1 MTQFPASERRVLSL
15 HTTLGSDPVELKCST
30 LYYPVSR
37 AKDGLTLV
45 FTHGLAGHKEQ
56 YDPTIARLL
65 SHTQTRATI
74 RDIWV
79 PDFPNHGQT
88 ALLNRPVLDAR
99 KAAGKAMCTTKD
111 IALYLQAFLSTPS
124 LKSSTVV
131 GIAHSGSCT
140 FWIFALTSM
149 PPSLTPFALIM
160 VEPTLMFPSL
170 TPTDPRSIHGA
181 ANVRGSLAKRDRWPD
196 REALMKWLVGGKG
209 VWRKW
214 DKRVLSSYVRYG
226 FEEVNES
233 DLGTGKRKSY
243 VTPTLRKDEESPLYA
258 CLSHTVEPESLGR
271 VCRAVEEAGRGV
283 HVVWADFEEFISK
296 TARDE
301 ILDAA
306 EHRVVSQRTI
316 KGAGHLV
323 PQEKPDE
330 LGEALVEIL
339 NTIASGFGNAK
350 AKTKM

>member
-1 MTQFPASERRVLSL
+1 MSQLPAPERRVLSL

-30 LYYPVSR
+30 LYYPVSCT
-37 AKDGLTLV
+37 KDGLTLV

-56 YDPTIARLL
+56 YDPAIARLL
-65 SHTQTRATI
+65 SHAQTRATI
-74 RDIWV
+74 RDVWV
-79 PDFPNHGQT
+79 LDFPNHGQT

-99 KAAGKAMCTTKD
+99 KTAGKAMCTTKD

-140 FWIFALTSM
+140 LWIFALTSM
-149 PPSLTPFALIM
+149 PPSLTPFALVMI
-160 VEPTLMFPSL
+160 EPTLMFPSL

-181 ANVRGSLAKRDRWPD
+181 ANVRGSLAKRDRWTD
-196 REALMKWLVGGKG
+196 REALTKWLVGGKG

-233 DLGTGKRKSY
+233 ELGAGKRKSY

-271 VCRAVEEAGRGV
+271 ACRAVEEAGRGV

-296 TARDE
+296 MAKKE

-339 NTIASGFGNAK
+339 NEIVNGSGNTK
-350 AKTKM
+350 AKM

>member
-1 MTQFPASERRVLSL
+1 MSQLPAPERRIFSL

-30 LYYPVSR
+30 LYYPVSC
-37 AKDGLTLV
+37 AENGLTLV

-56 YDPTIARLL
+56 YDPTITHLL
-65 SHTQTRATI
+65 SHAQTRATI

-79 PDFPNHGQT
+79 LDFPNHGQT

-99 KAAGKAMCTTKD
+99 KAAGKAMCTMID
-111 IALYLQAFLSTPS
+111 IALYLEAFLSTPS

-140 FWIFALTSM
+140 LWIFALASM

-160 VEPTLMFPSL
+160 IEPTLMFPSL

-181 ANVRGSLAKRDRWPD
+181 ANVRGSLAKRDRWTD
-196 REALMKWLVGGKG
+196 REALIKWLLGGKG

-214 DKRVLSSYVRYG
+214 DKRVLSSYVKYG
-226 FEEVNES
+226 FEEVES
-233 DLGTGKRKSY
+233 EVGAGKKNSY

-258 CLSHTVEPESLGR
+258 CLSHTVEPKSLGR
-271 VCRAVEEAGRGV
+271 ACRAVQEAGRGV
-283 HVVWADFEEFISK
+283 HVVWANFEEFISK
-296 TARDE
+296 TAKKE

-306 EHRVVSQRTI
+306 EHRVASQRTI

-323 PQEKPDE
+323 PQEKPDG
-330 LGEALVEIL
+330 LGETLVEIL
-339 NTIASGFGNAK
+339 DEIVNGSGNTK
-350 AKTKM
+350 ARM

>member
-1 MTQFPASERRVLSL
+1 MSQLPAPERHVLSL

-30 LYYPVSR
+30 LYYPVSC

-45 FTHGLAGHKEQ
+45 FTHGLASHKEQ

-65 SHTQTRATI
+65 SHAQTRATI

-79 PDFPNHGQT
+79 LDLPNHGQT

-111 IALYLQAFLSTPS
+111 FALYLRAFLSTPS

-131 GIAHSGSCT
+131 GVAHSGSCT
-140 FWIFALTSM
+140 LWIFALTSM

-181 ANVRGSLAKRDRWPD
+181 ANVRGSLAKRDRWMD
-196 REALMKWLVGGKG
+196 REALTRWLVGGKG

-214 DKRVLSSYVRYG
+214 DKRVLSGYVRYG
-226 FEEVNES
+226 FEEANES
-233 DLGTGKRKSY
+233 DLGTGKKKSY

-271 VCRAVEEAGRGV
+271 ACRAVEEAGRGV
-283 HVVWADFEEFISK
+283 HVIWADFEEFVSK
-296 TARDE
+296 AAKKE

-306 EHRVVSQRTI
+306 EHRVVSQRII
-316 KGAGHLV
+316 KGAGHLI

-330 LGEALVEIL
+330 FGEALVEIL
-339 NTIASGFGNAK
+339 NEIVNGSENTK
-350 AKTKM
+350 AKM

>member
-1 MTQFPASERRVLSL
+1 MSQLPAPERRVLSL

-30 LYYPVSR
+30 LYYPVSC

-65 SHTQTRATI
+65 SHAQTCAMI

-79 PDFPNHGQT
+79 LDLPNHGQT
-88 ALLNRPVLDAR
+88 ALLNRSVFDAR

-111 IALYLQAFLSTPS
+111 ISLYLQAFLSTPL

-140 FWIFALTSM
+140 LWIFALTSM

-181 ANVRGSLAKRDRWPD
+181 ANGNVDEVVG
-196 REALMKWLVGGKG
+196 GGKG

-214 DKRVLSSYVRYG
+214 DKRVLSSYLRYG

-233 DLGTGKRKSY
+233 ELGAGKKKSY
-243 VTPTLRKDEESPLYA
+243 VTPTLRKEEESPLYA
-258 CLSHTVEPESLGR
+258 CLSHT
-271 VCRAVEEAGRGV
+271 AVEEAGRGV

-296 TARDE
+296 VAKKD

-306 EHRVVSQRTI
+306 EHRVVSQRII
-316 KGAGHLV
+316 KGAGHLI

-330 LGEALVEIL
+330 LGEALGEIL
-339 NTIASGFGNAK
+339 NEITNGSGNTK
-350 AKTKM
+350 AKM

>member
-1 MTQFPASERRVLSL
+1 MSQLPAPERRVLSL

-30 LYYPVSR
+30 LYYPVSCV
-37 AKDGLTLV
+37 KDGLTLV
-45 FTHGLAGHKEQ
+45 FTHGLASHKEQ

-65 SHTQTRATI
+65 LHAQARAMI

-79 PDFPNHGQT
+79 PDLPNHGQT

-99 KAAGKAMCTTKD
+99 KAVGKAMCTTKD
-111 IALYLQAFLSTPS
+111 IALYLQAFLSSPS
-124 LKSSTVV
+124 LESSTVV

-140 FWIFALTSM
+140 LWIFALTSM
-149 PPSLTPFALIM
+149 HPSLTPFALII

-181 ANVRGSLAKRDRWPD
+181 ANVRGSLAKRDRWTD
-196 REALMKWLVGGKG
+196 REALTRWLMGGKG

-214 DKRVLSSYVRYG
+214 DKRVLNGYVRYG

-233 DLGTGKRKSY
+233 DLGTGKKKSY

-271 VCRAVEEAGRGV
+271 ACRAVEEAGRGV
-283 HVVWADFEEFISK
+283 HIIWADFEEFISK
-296 TARDE
+296 AARKE

-316 KGAGHLV
+316 KGAGHLI

-330 LGEALVEIL
+330 LGEALVKILDEIVNGSE
-339 NTIASGFGNAK
+339 NTK
-350 AKTKM
+350 AKM

>member
-1 MTQFPASERRVLSL
+1 MSQLPLPERRVLSL

-30 LYYPVSR
+30 LYYPVSC

-45 FTHGLAGHKEQ
+45 FTHGIASHKEQ
-56 YDPTIARLL
+56 YDPTIVRLL
-65 SHTQTRATI
+65 SHAQTRAII

-79 PDFPNHGQT
+79 LDFPNHGQT

-99 KAAGKAMCTTKD
+99 KAAGKAMCTTAD

-131 GIAHSGSCT
+131 GVAHSGSCT
-140 FWIFALTSM
+140 LWVFALTSM

-170 TPTDPRSIHGA
+170 TPTDPRAIHGA
-181 ANVRGSLAKRDRWPD
+181 ANVRGCLAKRDRWTE
-196 REALMKWLVGGKG
+196 REALTRWLVGGKG

-214 DKRVLSSYVRYG
+214 DERVLSGYVKYG
-226 FEEVNES
+226 FEEVIES
-233 DLGTGKRKSY
+233 ELDAGKRKSH

-271 VCRAVEEAGRGV
+271 ACRAVEEAGRGV
-283 HVVWADFEEFISK
+283 HVVWAEFEEFISK
-296 TARDE
+296 TARKE

-323 PQEKPDE
+323 PQEKPDA

-339 NTIASGFGNAK
+339 DEIVHGSGDTK
-350 AKTKM
+350 AKM

>member
-1 MTQFPASERRVLSL
+1 MSQLPAPERRVLSL

-30 LYYPVSR
+30 LYYPVSC

-45 FTHGLAGHKEQ
+45 FTHGIAGHKEQ

-65 SHTQTRATI
+65 SRAQTRATI

-79 PDFPNHGQT
+79 LDFPNHGQT

-99 KAAGKAMCTTKD
+99 KAAGKVMCTTKD

-124 LKSSTVV
+124 LQSSTVV

-140 FWIFALTSM
+140 LWILALTSI

-181 ANVRGSLAKRDRWPD
+181 ANVRGSLAKRDRWTD
-196 REALMKWLVGGKG
+196 REALTKWLVGGKG

-214 DKRVLSSYVRYG
+214 DKRVVDDYVRYG

-233 DLGTGKRKSY
+233 HLGTGKKSY

-258 CLSHTVEPESLGR
+258 CLSHTVETESLGR
-271 VCRAVEEAGRGV
+271 ACRAVEEAGRGV

-296 TARDE
+296 ESRKE

-316 KGAGHLV
+316 KGAGHLI

-339 NTIASGFGNAK
+339 DEIVNGSGNAK
-350 AKTKM
+350 AKM

>member
-99 KAAGKAMCTTKD
+99 KAAGKAMCN

-196 REALMKWLVGGKG
+196 RETLMKWLVGGKG

-296 TARDE
+296 MARDE

-306 EHRVVSQRTI
+306 EHRVVSQWTI